1 MHAPHEDYSQ
11 CMQERQQEMIK
22 CVLPVPT
29 CLVLLGVS
37 VELEQS
43 IRDGGKGAPQTTHR
57 TLVNGDW
64 RGRVGEGGGSDDRNH
79 TEHYLCQRRTV
90 KVAQYAN
97 GSYDKVLIAACYSCV
112 RKTQFSG
119 TQPTVTTGSQS
130 TPHLG
135 QSLPGWSPSPS
146 HSCPPHVACRQ
157 SGQPFCQDC

>member
-1 MHAPHEDYSQ
+1 MHAAHEDYSQ

-64 RGRVGEGGGSDDRNH
+64 RGRVGEGED
-79 TEHYLCQRRTV
+79 Q
-90 KVAQYAN
+90 
-97 GSYDKVLIAACYSCV
+97 
-112 RKTQFSG
+112 
-119 TQPTVTTGSQS
+119 TTGTTQS
-130 TPHLG
+130 ITFARG
-135 QSLPGWSPSPS
+135 EQ
-146 HSCPPHVACRQ
+146 
-157 SGQPFCQDC
+157 